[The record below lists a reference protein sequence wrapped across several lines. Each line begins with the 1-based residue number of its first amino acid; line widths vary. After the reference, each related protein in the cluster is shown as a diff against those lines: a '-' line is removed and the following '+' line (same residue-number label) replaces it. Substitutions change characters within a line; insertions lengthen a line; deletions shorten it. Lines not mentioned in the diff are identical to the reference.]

1 MSDEHDPIAPGFAMR
16 RAVEVLASIY
26 ERNRKTTQASPAP
39 PLDRPVVLFNE
50 AVPLDVTRTTR
61 DDVERA
67 LGIAF
72 AYPARGWHTYCVF
85 GSNRTREFLSLF
97 YSSADRRLASA
108 ELYVPKSERAPRLEA
123 RDLGGFRLVPSE
135 VALGMQV
142 ATLPE
147 NFVRIMAPSERAA
160 YADIFEARFP
170 GGAAYAMGN
179 QGLIERVALY
189 VLKPPA
195 PTAP

>member
-1 MSDEHDPIAPGFAMR
+1 MSGEGETPDFAML
-16 RAVEVLASIY
+16 RAVEVLANIY
-26 ERNRKTTQASPAP
+26 ERNRKAADLPPP

-50 AVPLDVTRTTR
+50 AIPLDVTSTTR
-61 DDVERA
+61 DEVEKT

-85 GSNRTREFLSLF
+85 GANRTREFLSLF

-108 ELYVPKSERAPRLEA
+108 ELYLPKSDRAPKLEA

-135 VALGMQV
+135 VALGTQV
-142 ATLPE
+142 TALPE
-147 NFVRIMAPSERAA
+147 NFARIMAPSERAA

-179 QGLIERVALY
+179 KGLIERIALY
-189 VLKPPA
+189 VLKPSSPVS
-195 PTAP
+195 